1 MTAHLAERLT
11 RLQDYFTEDPQPE
24 LSGRLTRMVGLTLEC
39 VGCPMVVGDRC
50 VITGQGAGTVEAE
63 VVGFEDD
70 RVYLMPLTA
79 IEGLRPGSRVVPL
92 SVAGSE
98 LYRARLSG
106 YSAHEAYA
114 ACAYIREC
122 ITIAP

>member
-50 VITGQGAGTVEAE
+50 VITGAPAPWKRKWWVLRMTVS
-63 VVGFEDD
+63 
-70 RVYLMPLTA
+70 
-79 IEGLRPGSRVVPL
+79 I
-92 SVAGSE
+92 
-98 LYRARLSG
+98 
-106 YSAHEAYA
+106 
-114 ACAYIREC
+114 
-122 ITIAP
+122 